1 MKKRGDSRLTEMEIE
16 EGNIAER
23 EREVLKNERGR
34 EKGVQV
40 SNVRRDCL

>member
-23 EREVLKNERGR
+23 EVLNNERGR